1 MNQYKKIKREN
12 DKMESERK
20 RKFATISIV
29 DERMDISN
37 LCLKFD
43 KMELQHKEL
52 EKKMESLN
60 DMKEIIKKIDV
71 IYEWVQE
78 KEKKTNEKIYE
89 LKRELEDCKEEIRIL
104 KNEDKKEEREGEY
117 DFYT

>member
-1 MNQYKKIKREN
+1 
-12 DKMESERK
+12 MESEKK
-20 RKFATISIV
+20 RKFTTISII

-43 KMELQHKEL
+43 KMELQQKEL
-52 EKKMESLN
+52 ERKMESL
-60 DMKEIIKKIDV
+60 DGMKEMMKKMNV
-71 IYEWVQE
+71 IYEWIQE
-78 KEKKTNEKIYE
+78 KEKKNNEKIDE

-104 KNEDKKEEREGEY
+104 KNEDKKDNREDEY